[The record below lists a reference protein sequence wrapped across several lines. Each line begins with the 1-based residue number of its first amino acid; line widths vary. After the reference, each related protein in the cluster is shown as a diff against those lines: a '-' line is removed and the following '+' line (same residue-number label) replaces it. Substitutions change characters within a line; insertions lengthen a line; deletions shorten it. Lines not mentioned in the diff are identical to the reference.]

1 MSVAPVGITT
11 VVLSP
16 AKGAID
22 FIRRRKKKTPSVQSQ
37 AKRMGPGPGK
47 KKDGGMANA
56 KPKKFK
62 AGGLAKRGLGK
73 AYMNSKR

>member
-1 MSVAPVGITT
+1 
-11 VVLSP
+11 
-16 AKGAID
+16 
-22 FIRRRKKKTPSVQSQ
+22 
-37 AKRMGPGPGK
+37 MGPGPGK